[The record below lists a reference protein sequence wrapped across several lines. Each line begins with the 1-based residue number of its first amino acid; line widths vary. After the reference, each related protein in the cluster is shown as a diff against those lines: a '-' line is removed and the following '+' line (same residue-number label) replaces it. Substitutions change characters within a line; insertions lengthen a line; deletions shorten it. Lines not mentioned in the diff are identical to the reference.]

1 MAVTARSG
9 GGFGATDSRCFA
21 GSGRHRTLRSRMEF
35 FPAGLIVNFDVLM
48 MLGTGAAA
56 AAAAAAIAI
65 ALRPIRAARRAEQL
79 ARMQRDFHRQREQ
92 LEAKFIDRAAASGK
106 PRGLVWTDVEFDD
119 DVVYARER
127 RSKRLK
133 ALVAIEVS
141 FAAVEGGGMEHVEA
155 VSNVRAAT
163 AEFLY
168 DGSRW
173 STDGRVYFNLAP
185 SAAVKYLSADL
196 ELVAEEHAAVRA

>member
-1 MAVTARSG
+1 MGNIVSIIVA
-9 GGFGATDSRCFA
+9 GALAALA
-21 GSGRHRTLRSRMEF
+21 GT
-35 FPAGLIVNFDVLM
+35 
-48 MLGTGAAA
+48 
-56 AAAAAAIAI
+56 AIAM

-79 ARMQRDFHRQREQ
+79 ARIQRDFHRQREQ

-106 PRGLVWTDVEFDD
+106 PRGLMWTNVIFDD
-119 DVVYARER
+119 DVIYARDR
-127 RSKRLK
+127 RHRCLK

-141 FAAVEGGGMEHVEA
+141 FEAVEGGGMEDVEA

-168 DGSRW
+168 DGARW
-173 STDGRVYFNLAP
+173 CTAGRVYFNLAP

-196 ELVAEEHAAVRA
+196 ELVAEEHAAVRP